1 MGLFSRQH
9 DHARHR
15 DAADCRNSARPTQAG
30 LYHVGRRIAGY
41 LKIACGLLLALSLPA
56 QSQPLRIATYNV
68 ELQRDGPGLLL
79 RDLARGKDPQIA
91 AVLDVIATADADVL
105 AIQNFDYDL
114 TAEALS
120 ILAKA
125 ADYPHYFALRPNA
138 GMPTGLDMDGDG
150 KLGGPADAQGYGRF
164 SGHGGMAIL
173 SRYPILTDSVQD
185 LSDLLW
191 KDVPDA
197 LLPVTADGPFPSA
210 DALAVQRLSTTGH
223 WIVPIDV
230 PKGQFDLMT
239 FHASPPVFD
248 GPEDRNGRRNH
259 DEIRLWQQ
267 VLDGD
272 IGTAPANRFVIA
284 GDANLDPDD
293 SDGIRSAISGLQSTI
308 CWQICAS
315 ETCAPLVLPAQIP
328 STGPIPCPAICESIM
343 CFRQFIGQ
351 CWTLASCG
359 LRQMILKPGPWPP
372 QAATGSF
379 GSTWDIDPAVL
390 CG

>member
-293 SDGIRSAISGLQSTI
+293 SDGIRSAIDNLLADMRLQEVRPTGAAGTDTVD
-308 CWQICAS
+308 WAD
-315 ETCAPLVLPAQIP
+315 PVPGNLRVDYVLP
-328 STGPIPCPAICESIM
+328 SIH
-343 CFRQFIGQ
+343 
-351 CWTLASCG
+351 W
-359 LRQMILKPGPWPP
+359 
-372 QAATGSF
+372 
-379 GSTWDIDPAVL
+379 AVL
-390 CG
+390 DSGVMWPAADDPEARTVATASRHRLVWVDLGY

>member
-68 ELQRDGPGLLL
+68 ELQRDGLGLLL

-293 SDGIRSAISGLQSTI
+293 SDGIRSAIDNLLADMRLRDVRPTGAAGTDTVDWADPVPGNLRVDY
-308 CWQICAS
+308 
-315 ETCAPLVLPAQIP
+315 VLP
-328 STGPIPCPAICESIM
+328 SIH
-343 CFRQFIGQ
+343 
-351 CWTLASCG
+351 W
-359 LRQMILKPGPWPP
+359 
-372 QAATGSF
+372 
-379 GSTWDIDPAVL
+379 AVL
-390 CG
+390 DSGVMWPAADDPEARTVATASRHRLVWVDLGY

>member
-293 SDGIRSAISGLQSTI
+293 SDGIRSAIDNLLADMRLQDVRPTGAAGTDTVD
-308 CWQICAS
+308 WAD
-315 ETCAPLVLPAQIP
+315 PVPGNLRVDYVLP
-328 STGPIPCPAICESIM
+328 SIH
-343 CFRQFIGQ
+343 
-351 CWTLASCG
+351 W
-359 LRQMILKPGPWPP
+359 
-372 QAATGSF
+372 
-379 GSTWDIDPAVL
+379 AVL
-390 CG
+390 DSGVMWPAADDPEARTVATASRHRLVWVDLGY

>member
-15 DAADCRNSARPTQAG
+15 DAADCRNSAQPTQAG

-173 SRYPILTDSVQD
+173 SRYPIMTDSVQD
-185 LSDLLW
+185 LYDLLW

-197 LLPVTADGPFPSA
+197 LLPVIADGPFPSA

-223 WIVPIDV
+223 WIVPIEV

-259 DEIRLWQQ
+259 YEIRLWQQ

-293 SDGIRSAISGLQSTI
+293 SDGIRSAIDNLLADMRLQDVRPTGAAGTDTVD
-308 CWQICAS
+308 WAD
-315 ETCAPLVLPAQIP
+315 PVPGNLRVDYVLP
-328 STGPIPCPAICESIM
+328 SIH
-343 CFRQFIGQ
+343 
-351 CWTLASCG
+351 W
-359 LRQMILKPGPWPP
+359 
-372 QAATGSF
+372 
-379 GSTWDIDPAVL
+379 AVL
-390 CG
+390 DSGVMWPAADDPEARTVATASRHRLVWVDLGY

>member
-293 SDGIRSAISGLQSTI
+293 SDGIRSAIDNLLADMRLRDVRPTGAAGTDTVDWADPVPGNLRVDY
-308 CWQICAS
+308 
-315 ETCAPLVLPAQIP
+315 VLP
-328 STGPIPCPAICESIM
+328 SIH
-343 CFRQFIGQ
+343 
-351 CWTLASCG
+351 W
-359 LRQMILKPGPWPP
+359 
-372 QAATGSF
+372 
-379 GSTWDIDPAVL
+379 AVL
-390 CG
+390 DSGVMWPAADDPEARTVATASRHRLVWVDLGY

>member
-114 TAEALS
+114 TGEALS

-197 LLPVTADGPFPSA
+197 LLPVTADGHFPSA

-272 IGTAPANRFVIA
+272 IGTPPVDRFVIA

-293 SDGIRSAISGLQSTI
+293 SDGIRSAIVNLLADMRLQDVRPTGAAGTDTVD
-308 CWQICAS
+308 WAD
-315 ETCAPLVLPAQIP
+315 PVPGNLRVDYVLP
-328 STGPIPCPAICESIM
+328 SIH
-343 CFRQFIGQ
+343 
-351 CWTLASCG
+351 W
-359 LRQMILKPGPWPP
+359 
-372 QAATGSF
+372 
-379 GSTWDIDPAVL
+379 AVL
-390 CG
+390 DSGVMWPAADDPEARTVATASRHRLVWVDLGY

>member
-68 ELQRDGPGLLL
+68 ELQRDGLGLLL
-79 RDLARGKDPQIA
+79 RDLARGKDPQIV

-293 SDGIRSAISGLQSTI
+293 SDGIRSAIDNLLADMRLRDVRPTGAAGTDTVDWADPVPGNLRVDY
-308 CWQICAS
+308 
-315 ETCAPLVLPAQIP
+315 VLP
-328 STGPIPCPAICESIM
+328 SIH
-343 CFRQFIGQ
+343 
-351 CWTLASCG
+351 W
-359 LRQMILKPGPWPP
+359 
-372 QAATGSF
+372 
-379 GSTWDIDPAVL
+379 AVL
-390 CG
+390 DSGVMWPAADDPEARTVATASRHRLVWVDLGY

>member
-1 MGLFSRQH
+1 M
-9 DHARHR
+9 
-15 DAADCRNSARPTQAG
+15 
-30 LYHVGRRIAGY
+30 
-41 LKIACGLLLALSLPA
+41 
-56 QSQPLRIATYNV
+56 
-68 ELQRDGPGLLL
+68 L

-210 DALAVQRLSTTGH
+210 DALSVQRLSTTEH

-293 SDGIRSAISGLQSTI
+293 SDGIRSAIDNLLADMRLRDVRPTGAAGTDTVDWADPVPGNLRVDY
-308 CWQICAS
+308 
-315 ETCAPLVLPAQIP
+315 VLP
-328 STGPIPCPAICESIM
+328 SIH
-343 CFRQFIGQ
+343 
-351 CWTLASCG
+351 W
-359 LRQMILKPGPWPP
+359 
-372 QAATGSF
+372 
-379 GSTWDIDPAVL
+379 AVL
-390 CG
+390 DSGVMWPAADDPEARTVATASRHRLVWVDLGY

>member
-173 SRYPILTDSVQD
+173 SRYPIMTDSVQD
-185 LSDLLW
+185 LYDLLW

-197 LLPVTADGPFPSA
+197 LLPVIADGPFPSA

-223 WIVPIDV
+223 GIVPIEV

-259 DEIRLWQQ
+259 YEIRLWQQ

-293 SDGIRSAISGLQSTI
+293 SDGIRSAIDNLLADMRLQDVRPTGAAGTDTVD
-308 CWQICAS
+308 WAD
-315 ETCAPLVLPAQIP
+315 PVPGNLRVDYVLP
-328 STGPIPCPAICESIM
+328 SIH
-343 CFRQFIGQ
+343 
-351 CWTLASCG
+351 W
-359 LRQMILKPGPWPP
+359 
-372 QAATGSF
+372 
-379 GSTWDIDPAVL
+379 AVL
-390 CG
+390 DSGVMWPAADDPEARTVATASRHRLVWVDLGY

>member
-41 LKIACGLLLALSLPA
+41 LKIAYGLLLALSLPA

-293 SDGIRSAISGLQSTI
+293 SDGIRSAIDNLLADMRLQDVRPTGGAGTDTVD
-308 CWQICAS
+308 WAD
-315 ETCAPLVLPAQIP
+315 PVPGNLRVDYVLP
-328 STGPIPCPAICESIM
+328 SIH
-343 CFRQFIGQ
+343 
-351 CWTLASCG
+351 W
-359 LRQMILKPGPWPP
+359 
-372 QAATGSF
+372 
-379 GSTWDIDPAVL
+379 AVL
-390 CG
+390 DSGVMWPAADDPEARTVATTSRHRLVWVDLGY

>member
-68 ELQRDGPGLLL
+68 ELQRDGLGLLL
-79 RDLARGKDPQIA
+79 RDLARGKDPQIV

-293 SDGIRSAISGLQSTI
+293 SDGIRSAIDNLLADMRLQEVRPTGAAGTDTVD
-308 CWQICAS
+308 WAD
-315 ETCAPLVLPAQIP
+315 PVPGNLRVDYVLP
-328 STGPIPCPAICESIM
+328 SIH
-343 CFRQFIGQ
+343 
-351 CWTLASCG
+351 W
-359 LRQMILKPGPWPP
+359 
-372 QAATGSF
+372 
-379 GSTWDIDPAVL
+379 AVL
-390 CG
+390 DSGVMWPAADDPEARTVATASRHRLVWVDLGY

>member
-114 TAEALS
+114 TGEALS

-293 SDGIRSAISGLQSTI
+293 SDGIRSAIDNLLADMRLQDVRPTGAAGTDTVD
-308 CWQICAS
+308 WAD
-315 ETCAPLVLPAQIP
+315 PVPGNLRVDYVLP
-328 STGPIPCPAICESIM
+328 SIH
-343 CFRQFIGQ
+343 
-351 CWTLASCG
+351 W
-359 LRQMILKPGPWPP
+359 
-372 QAATGSF
+372 
-379 GSTWDIDPAVL
+379 AVL
-390 CG
+390 DSGVMWPAADDPEARTVATASRHRLVWVDLGY

>member
-41 LKIACGLLLALSLPA
+41 LKIAYGLLLALSLPA

-293 SDGIRSAISGLQSTI
+293 SDGIRSAIDNLLADMRLQDVRPTGAAGTDTVD
-308 CWQICAS
+308 WAD
-315 ETCAPLVLPAQIP
+315 PVPGNLRVDYVLP
-328 STGPIPCPAICESIM
+328 SIH
-343 CFRQFIGQ
+343 
-351 CWTLASCG
+351 W
-359 LRQMILKPGPWPP
+359 
-372 QAATGSF
+372 
-379 GSTWDIDPAVL
+379 AVL
-390 CG
+390 DSGVMWPAADDPEARTVATASRHRLVWVDLGY

>member
-15 DAADCRNSARPTQAG
+15 DAADCRNSTRPTQAG

-41 LKIACGLLLALSLPA
+41 LKIAYGLLLALSLPA

-293 SDGIRSAISGLQSTI
+293 SDGIRSAIDNLLADMRLQDVRPTGAAGTDTVD
-308 CWQICAS
+308 WAD
-315 ETCAPLVLPAQIP
+315 PVPGNLRVDYVLP
-328 STGPIPCPAICESIM
+328 SIH
-343 CFRQFIGQ
+343 
-351 CWTLASCG
+351 W
-359 LRQMILKPGPWPP
+359 
-372 QAATGSF
+372 
-379 GSTWDIDPAVL
+379 AVL
-390 CG
+390 DSGVMWPAADDPEARTVATASRHRLVWVDLGY

>member
-68 ELQRDGPGLLL
+68 ELQRDGLGLLL

-293 SDGIRSAISGLQSTI
+293 SDGIRSAIDNLLADMRLQDVRPTGAAGTDTVD
-308 CWQICAS
+308 WAD
-315 ETCAPLVLPAQIP
+315 PVPGNLRVDYVLP
-328 STGPIPCPAICESIM
+328 SIH
-343 CFRQFIGQ
+343 
-351 CWTLASCG
+351 W
-359 LRQMILKPGPWPP
+359 
-372 QAATGSF
+372 
-379 GSTWDIDPAVL
+379 AVL
-390 CG
+390 DSGVMWPAADDPEARTVATASRHRLVWVDLGY

>member
-15 DAADCRNSARPTQAG
+15 DAADCRNSALPTQAG

-114 TAEALS
+114 TGEALS

-173 SRYPILTDSVQD
+173 SRYPIMTDSVQD
-185 LSDLLW
+185 LYDLLW

-197 LLPVTADGPFPSA
+197 LLPVIADGPFPSA

-293 SDGIRSAISGLQSTI
+293 SDGIRSAIDNLLADMRLQDVRPTGAAGTDTVD
-308 CWQICAS
+308 WAD
-315 ETCAPLVLPAQIP
+315 PVPGNLRVDYVLP
-328 STGPIPCPAICESIM
+328 SIH
-343 CFRQFIGQ
+343 
-351 CWTLASCG
+351 W
-359 LRQMILKPGPWPP
+359 
-372 QAATGSF
+372 
-379 GSTWDIDPAVL
+379 AVL
-390 CG
+390 DSGVMWPAADDPEARTVATASRHRLVWVDLGY

>member
-68 ELQRDGPGLLL
+68 ELQRDGLGLLL

-210 DALAVQRLSTTGH
+210 DALAVQRLSTTEH

-293 SDGIRSAISGLQSTI
+293 SDGIRSAIDNLLADMRLRDVRPTGAAGTDTVDWADPVPGNLRVDY
-308 CWQICAS
+308 
-315 ETCAPLVLPAQIP
+315 VLP
-328 STGPIPCPAICESIM
+328 SIH
-343 CFRQFIGQ
+343 
-351 CWTLASCG
+351 W
-359 LRQMILKPGPWPP
+359 
-372 QAATGSF
+372 
-379 GSTWDIDPAVL
+379 AVL
-390 CG
+390 DSGVMWPAADDPEARTVATASRHRLVWVDLGY

>member
-173 SRYPILTDSVQD
+173 SRYPIMTDSVQD
-185 LSDLLW
+185 LYDLLW

-223 WIVPIDV
+223 WIVPIEV

-259 DEIRLWQQ
+259 YEIRLWQQ

-293 SDGIRSAISGLQSTI
+293 SDGIRSAIDNLLADMRLQDVRPTGAAGTDTVD
-308 CWQICAS
+308 WAD
-315 ETCAPLVLPAQIP
+315 PVPGNLRVDYVLP
-328 STGPIPCPAICESIM
+328 SIH
-343 CFRQFIGQ
+343 
-351 CWTLASCG
+351 W
-359 LRQMILKPGPWPP
+359 
-372 QAATGSF
+372 
-379 GSTWDIDPAVL
+379 AVL
-390 CG
+390 DSGVMWPAADDPEARTVATASRHRLVWVDLGY

>member
-41 LKIACGLLLALSLPA
+41 LKIAYGLLLALSLPA

-68 ELQRDGPGLLL
+68 ELQRDGLGLLL

-210 DALAVQRLSTTGH
+210 DALSVQRLSTTEH

-293 SDGIRSAISGLQSTI
+293 SDGIRSAIDNLLADMRLRDVRPTGAAGTDTVDWADPVPGNLRVDY
-308 CWQICAS
+308 
-315 ETCAPLVLPAQIP
+315 VLP
-328 STGPIPCPAICESIM
+328 SIH
-343 CFRQFIGQ
+343 
-351 CWTLASCG
+351 W
-359 LRQMILKPGPWPP
+359 
-372 QAATGSF
+372 
-379 GSTWDIDPAVL
+379 AVL
-390 CG
+390 DSGVMWPAADDPEARTVATASRHRLVWVDLGY

>member
-41 LKIACGLLLALSLPA
+41 LKIAYGLLLALSLPA

-114 TAEALS
+114 TGEALS

-293 SDGIRSAISGLQSTI
+293 SDGIRSAIVNLLADMRLQDVRPTGAAGTDTVD
-308 CWQICAS
+308 WAD
-315 ETCAPLVLPAQIP
+315 PVPGNLRVDYVLP
-328 STGPIPCPAICESIM
+328 SIH
-343 CFRQFIGQ
+343 
-351 CWTLASCG
+351 W
-359 LRQMILKPGPWPP
+359 
-372 QAATGSF
+372 
-379 GSTWDIDPAVL
+379 AVL
-390 CG
+390 DSGVMWPAADDPEARTVATASRHRLVWVDLGY

>member
-173 SRYPILTDSVQD
+173 SRYPIMTDSVQD
-185 LSDLLW
+185 LYDLLW

-197 LLPVTADGPFPSA
+197 LLPVIADGPFPSA

-223 WIVPIDV
+223 WIVPIEV

-259 DEIRLWQQ
+259 YEIRLWQQ

-293 SDGIRSAISGLQSTI
+293 SDGIRSAIDNLLADMRLQDVRPTGAAGTDTVD
-308 CWQICAS
+308 WAD
-315 ETCAPLVLPAQIP
+315 PVPGNLRVDYVLP
-328 STGPIPCPAICESIM
+328 SIH
-343 CFRQFIGQ
+343 
-351 CWTLASCG
+351 W
-359 LRQMILKPGPWPP
+359 
-372 QAATGSF
+372 
-379 GSTWDIDPAVL
+379 AVL
-390 CG
+390 DSGVMWPAADDPEARTVATASRHRLVWVDLGY

>member
-68 ELQRDGPGLLL
+68 ELQRDGLGLLL
-79 RDLARGKDPQIA
+79 RDLARGKDPQIV

-293 SDGIRSAISGLQSTI
+293 SDGIRSAIDNLLADMRLQDVRPTGAAGTDTVD
-308 CWQICAS
+308 WAD
-315 ETCAPLVLPAQIP
+315 PVPGNLRVDYVLP
-328 STGPIPCPAICESIM
+328 SIH
-343 CFRQFIGQ
+343 
-351 CWTLASCG
+351 W
-359 LRQMILKPGPWPP
+359 
-372 QAATGSF
+372 
-379 GSTWDIDPAVL
+379 AVL
-390 CG
+390 DSGVMWPAADDPEARTVATASRHRLVWVDLGY

>member
-1 MGLFSRQH
+1 M
-9 DHARHR
+9 
-15 DAADCRNSARPTQAG
+15 
-30 LYHVGRRIAGY
+30 
-41 LKIACGLLLALSLPA
+41 
-56 QSQPLRIATYNV
+56 
-68 ELQRDGPGLLL
+68 L

-210 DALAVQRLSTTGH
+210 DALSVQRLSTTEH

-293 SDGIRSAISGLQSTI
+293 SDGIRSAIDNLLADMRLQDVRPTGAAGTDTVD
-308 CWQICAS
+308 WAD
-315 ETCAPLVLPAQIP
+315 PVPGNLRVDYVLP
-328 STGPIPCPAICESIM
+328 SIH
-343 CFRQFIGQ
+343 
-351 CWTLASCG
+351 W
-359 LRQMILKPGPWPP
+359 
-372 QAATGSF
+372 
-379 GSTWDIDPAVL
+379 AVL
-390 CG
+390 DSGVMWPAADDPEARTVATASRHRLVWVDLGY